1 MRRKEISET
10 LRESQLKVIN
20 YKTDIEKNKESLVYL

>member
-20 YKTDIEKNKESLVYL
+20 YKTDIKKKIKNH